1 MAETIRFIGSVYPK
15 GALINATL
23 PYLDWKWEEQNITF
37 RFLVKIN
44 NSTINVECI
53 VPEYKPDWF
62 AEIYKRAYDLARTAV
77 NLACFAMG
85 EGLLCI
91 FEFAIMPD
99 GTPSTL
105 RLQQP
110 DLAQYCKSYKLGDSS
125 PENQKNYND
134 VAVMIATDWE
144 FFATLNDLIESITM
158 PQVAATNCGRVI
170 DSIRRQIAPTMSGG
184 QAWGATHK
192 ALNISRHYQ
201 EFVSDKSK
209 GPRHGDRA
217 FISGTILIEVTT
229 RTWIIMDRYIE
240 YRKRGKTNLAAPE
253 FPLLQ

>member
-1 MAETIRFIGSVYPK
+1 
-15 GALINATL
+15 
-23 PYLDWKWEEQNITF
+23 
-37 RFLVKIN
+37 
-44 NSTINVECI
+44 
-53 VPEYKPDWF
+53 
-62 AEIYKRAYDLARTAV
+62 
-77 NLACFAMG
+77 MG
-85 EGLLCI
+85 EGFICV

-110 DLAQYCKSYKLGDSS
+110 DLAQYCTSYKLGDPR
-125 PENQKNYND
+125 PESQENFNK
-134 VAVMIATDWE
+134 VAMLVAMDPAL
-144 FFATLNDLIESITM
+144 FATLNDLTETISV

-184 QAWGATHK
+184 QAWGAMHR
-192 ALNISRHYQ
+192 ALNIARPYQ

-209 GPRHGDRA
+209 GPRHGDRSFVPGA
-217 FISGTILIEVTT
+217 DLIEVTT

-240 YRKRGKTNLAAPE
+240 YRKREKTNLTAPE

>member
-1 MAETIRFIGSVYPK
+1 MADTIRFIGRVYPR
-15 GALINATL
+15 GALVNASL
-23 PYLDWKWEEQNITF
+23 PQLDWKWEEQNTIF
-37 RFLVKIN
+37 QFLVKIN
-44 NSTINVECI
+44 NSTINVECVI
-53 VPEYKPDWF
+53 PEYKGEWF

-85 EGLLCI
+85 EGFICV

-110 DLAQYCKSYKLGDSS
+110 DLAQYCTSYKLGDPR
-125 PENQKNYND
+125 PESQENFNK
-134 VAVMIATDWE
+134 VAMLVAMDPAL
-144 FFATLNDLIESITM
+144 FATLNDLTETISV

-184 QAWGATHK
+184 QAWGAMHR
-192 ALNISRHYQ
+192 ALNIARPYQ

-209 GPRHGDRA
+209 GPRHGDRSFVPGA
-217 FISGTILIEVTT
+217 DLIEVTT

-240 YRKRGKTNLAAPE
+240 YRKREKTNLTAPE